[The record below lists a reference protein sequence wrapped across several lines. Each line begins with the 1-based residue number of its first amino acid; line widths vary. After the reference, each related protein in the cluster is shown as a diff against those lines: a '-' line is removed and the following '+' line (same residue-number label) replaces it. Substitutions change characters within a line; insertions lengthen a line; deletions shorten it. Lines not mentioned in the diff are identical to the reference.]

1 MFGSFSP
8 LGEGL
13 RSSMVRHPTTQ
24 CWLMIKQG
32 CDVGTLVLYTSIHQS
47 MGDKLFVPLQ
57 KLVYSKHYD
66 SAMKACCRG
75 NKNVDEVMELP
86 QTKEDCDRVVACREN
101 KLVNEQ
107 AKKKTEDEAGSADEE
122 TPLAV
127 LRKPA
132 TDFKEHS
139 LPYWKAMANTSVR
152 GYVTFAVKP
161 GTQSQM
167 TRLVSQSALKDIV
180 LNEGS
185 KYPID
190 PVRLKTCF

>member
-1 MFGSFSP
+1 
-8 LGEGL
+8 
-13 RSSMVRHPTTQ
+13 
-24 CWLMIKQG
+24 MIKQG

-75 NKNVDEVMELP
+75 NKNVDDVMELP
-86 QTKEDCDRVVACREN
+86 QIKKDWDRMVACREN
-101 KLVNEQ
+101 ELVNEQ
-107 AKKKTEDEAGSADEE
+107 AKRKTEDEARPADEE
-122 TPLAV
+122 APLAV
-127 LRKPA
+127 LPTPP

-139 LPYWKAMANTSVR
+139 LPYWKAIANTSVR
-152 GYVTFAVKP
+152 RYVTFAVKP
-161 GTQSQM
+161 GTQSQK

>member
-1 MFGSFSP
+1 
-8 LGEGL
+8 
-13 RSSMVRHPTTQ
+13 
-24 CWLMIKQG
+24 MIKQG

-66 SAMKACCRG
+66 SAMKAFCRG

-127 LRKPA
+127 LR
-132 TDFKEHS
+132 
-139 LPYWKAMANTSVR
+139 
-152 GYVTFAVKP
+152 
-161 GTQSQM
+161 
-167 TRLVSQSALKDIV
+167 
-180 LNEGS
+180 
-185 KYPID
+185 
-190 PVRLKTCF
+190 